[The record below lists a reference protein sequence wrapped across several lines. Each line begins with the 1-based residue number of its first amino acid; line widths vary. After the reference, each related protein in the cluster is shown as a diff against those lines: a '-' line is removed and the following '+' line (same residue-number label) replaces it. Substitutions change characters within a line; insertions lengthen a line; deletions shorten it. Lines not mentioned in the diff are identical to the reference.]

1 MSFPKGL
8 PLEDVLGSIA
18 DGVFTVDTDWNIT
31 YFNESAQRITGIVED
46 DALGRKCWDVFRSN
60 ICDGQCAVEHCLK
73 AGKRIT
79 NKSIFIVRGD
89 GTKLPVSI
97 SASPLTN
104 GNGQIIGGVESFR
117 DLTEIYAMRKQTR
130 PRNSFEDI
138 VGHSPA
144 LEKIFRILPQVSAS
158 PATTLILGD
167 SGTGKELFARA
178 IHNLS
183 QRKDGPFVAVNCGAL
198 PDNLLESELFG
209 YKAGAFTD
217 ARTDKP
223 GRLQVAEGGTLFLDE
238 VGDLPSNLQ
247 VKLLRF
253 LQERTFEP
261 LGSVTPL
268 EADVRIVAATN
279 HNLEQRVR
287 DGLFR
292 QDLFYRL
299 NVVTMKLPSLS
310 ERRDDIPVLVD
321 HFVDEFN
328 SVSGKKIDGVSED
341 VMHLL
346 IRHDYPGNVRE
357 LENIIEYAFI
367 LCPTGFIGVD
377 HLPEYIQPNR
387 NRKDQNGGLYGTME
401 EIKCRAAK
409 VTLERNNG
417 KRMATCRELKISK
430 DTLRRMLGRCENDE

>member
-158 PATTLILGD
+158 PATNLILGD
-167 SGTGKELFARA
+167 SGTGKEMVARA
-178 IHNLS
+178 MHNLS
-183 QRKDGPFVAVNCGAL
+183 QRKDL
-198 PDNLLESELFG
+198 
-209 YKAGAFTD
+209 
-217 ARTDKP
+217 
-223 GRLQVAEGGTLFLDE
+223 
-238 VGDLPSNLQ
+238 
-247 VKLLRF
+247 
-253 LQERTFEP
+253 
-261 LGSVTPL
+261 
-268 EADVRIVAATN
+268 
-279 HNLEQRVR
+279 
-287 DGLFR
+287 
-292 QDLFYRL
+292 
-299 NVVTMKLPSLS
+299 SLKH
-310 ERRDDIPVLVD
+310 I
-321 HFVDEFN
+321 
-328 SVSGKKIDGVSED
+328 
-341 VMHLL
+341 
-346 IRHDYPGNVRE
+346 
-357 LENIIEYAFI
+357 
-367 LCPTGFIGVD
+367 
-377 HLPEYIQPNR
+377 
-387 NRKDQNGGLYGTME
+387 
-401 EIKCRAAK
+401 
-409 VTLERNNG
+409 
-417 KRMATCRELKISK
+417 
-430 DTLRRMLGRCENDE
+430 